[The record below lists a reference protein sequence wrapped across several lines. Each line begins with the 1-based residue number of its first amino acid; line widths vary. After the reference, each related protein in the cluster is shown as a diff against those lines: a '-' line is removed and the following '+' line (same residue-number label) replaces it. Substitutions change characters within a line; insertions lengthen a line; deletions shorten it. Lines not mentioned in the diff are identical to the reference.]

1 VRRCFLLAI
10 LVLLMA
16 DASGVIA
23 FAVPELCT
31 VSETNEEPDRCPGLC
46 VRCACCA
53 LPVLQSATAIQVTP
67 IRRTTGSPV
76 LVDRGLPAGAS
87 LDILHIPKT
96 LLA

>member
-1 VRRCFLLAI
+1 MRRCFLFAI
-10 LVLLMA
+10 LALLMA

-31 VSETNEEPDRCPGLC
+31 VSETNETPDQCPGLC

-67 IRRTTGSPV
+67 IRRTTRSAVPI
-76 LVDRGLPAGAS
+76 DRGLPAGTS